1 MNSVPYRKSPLQ
13 CLLTLLQHFRESRL
27 HPENHGLLGGRGGD
41 SSGTVDGGVGE
52 SPVAWPP
59 LPLLAWRLPPPFAC
73 PPFALPPRCPNPGPN
88 CVPHCSKSPRDQ
100 NLLTPFQKGKKICLS
115 KLPNEENY
123 LSICLI
129 LQLRSANLGLRA
141 VA

>member
-1 MNSVPYRKSPLQ
+1 MFIGQLNRLKVMSAMAR
-13 CLLTLLQHFRESRL
+13 LLVTLGKKKKRLRGSRFWANTGQTGHVGVGVARL
-27 HPENHGLLGGRGGD
+27 AHPPDGTCGLLSNGP
-41 SSGTVDGGVGE
+41 THQ
-52 SPVAWPP
+52 
-59 LPLLAWRLPPPFAC
+59 